1 MDPILTTLLLAVLA
15 LAGLLFYVFIV
26 RREPDPGG
34 RGMAGLI
41 TLLFVLVPVLLI
53 TLWLQSDSAQR
64 LSDTGFV
71 PHPALVSTVGV
82 AAGVGENPV
91 WVYSIAGDPRDIVQF
106 YRDAGNHP
114 GWQQVSDSE
123 NMLIFETDDRRM
135 SLFVSDNSA
144 IFALHP
150 VQ

>member
-15 LAGLLFYVFIV
+15 LAGLLYYVFIV
-26 RREPDPGG
+26 RREPDFGG
-34 RGMAGLI
+34 RGMAAMI

-64 LSDTGFV
+64 LSNTGFV
-71 PHPALVSTVGV
+71 PHPALVSTTGV
-82 AAGVGENPV
+82 AAGVGEDPV
-91 WVYSIAGDPRDIVQF
+91 WVYSIAGDPRVIVQF
-106 YRDAGNHP
+106 YRDPANHP

-123 NMLIFETDDRRM
+123 SMLIFESEDRRM
-135 SLFVSDNSA
+135 SLFVSVKTA